1 MTTKKRKYPKK
12 RAKARRSRESYWS
25 KAKREAMNVPDRKLP
40 AGPVSY
46 EDLQKLNI
54 IQFAEDVL
62 GVSFE
67 QRPAQKV
74 LLKAFYGLG
83 IDDEE
88 LPLYT
93 ALTTNEEPFEPY
105 TEKREA
111 CFSAG
116 ARSGKSF
123 LSSIIAL
130 YESTRQRW
138 RQYVNPGEANYTV
151 IIGTRMQQAQ
161 DIIGRNAARM
171 IEDSRIKHLIEESW
185 ATVLRLSNGAVIS
198 SYPASSTAARGLA
211 ISTLIFDEVAH
222 FMSGDSPKADHLI
235 YDSLLP
241 RTAQFPGA
249 KILMI
254 STPASQSGLFWDTFN
269 EGFQVHGR
277 LTCQAPTKLVNPTIP
292 SEFIEREHLRD
303 PDNAARELDAIFAM
317 QVDAYLPSDKITE
330 ALVLPADNLPDPR
343 FIYSLGVDQ
352 SGLAGKDKFAIAIS
366 HRQDKTVV
374 VDVLRSWQT
383 SSGKTIMA
391 EIEQIA
397 KDYGIH
403 LALVDRYAS
412 GWVAEAFNGAGLEVE
427 YRPQLP
433 VVWANFKSLLL
444 AGRLELPNTKDLR
457 DGLTKTQA
465 YYSNRSNS
473 MSIAHPRDNTGHGDA
488 ADAVA
493 TSVFASSSKPSGGFF
508 ATALEYQRKLA
519 RRRNGRQEQY
529 STL

>member
-1 MTTKKRKYPKK
+1 MAKHSYPAKRK
-12 RAKARRSRESYWS
+12 KARRLRESYWP
-25 KAKREAMNVPDRKLP
+25 KAKREAMKVECPKLLS
-40 AGPVSY
+40 GPVSY
-46 EDLQKLNI
+46 EDLQDLDA
-54 IQFAEDVL
+54 IQFAEDIL
-62 GVSFE
+62 GVCFDE
-67 QRPAQKV
+67 RPAQRIM
-74 LLKAFYGLG
+74 LKAFYGLG
-83 IDDEE
+83 ITDDE

-93 ALTTNEEPFEPY
+93 ALTTNDEAFEPY
-105 TEKREA
+105 VEKREA
-111 CFSAG
+111 CWSLG

-161 DIIGRNAARM
+161 DIIGRNCARM
-171 IEDSRIKHLIEESW
+171 IADSRIRHLVEESW
-185 ATVLRLSNGAVIS
+185 ATVLRLTNGAVIS

-254 STPASQSGLFWDTFN
+254 STPASQSGLFWDIFD
-269 EGFQVHGR
+269 EGFQVSGR
-277 LTCQAPTKLVNPTIP
+277 LTCQAPTKLVNLTIP
-292 SEFIEREHLRD
+292 LEFIEREHLRD
-303 PDNAARELDAIFAM
+303 PDNAARELDAEFAM
-317 QVDAYLPSDKITE
+317 QVDAYLGSDKIAE
-330 ALVLPADNLPDPR
+330 ALILPADNLPDPR
-343 FIYSLGVDQ
+343 FIYSMGVDQ
-352 SGLAGKDKFAIAIS
+352 SGLAGKDKFAVAVS
-366 HRQDKTVV
+366 HRDGTTVV

-383 SSGKTIMA
+383 SSGKTIMG
-391 EIEQIA
+391 EISQIA
-397 KDYGIH
+397 KDYHIH
-403 LALVDRYAS
+403 QVLVDRYAS
-412 GWVAEAFNGAGLEVE
+412 GWVAEAFNDIGLEVE

-433 VVWANFKSLLL
+433 VVYANFKSLLL

-457 DGLTKTQA
+457 DGLIKTQA
-465 YYSNRSNS
+465 YFGRNNS
-473 MSIAHPRDNTGHGDA
+473 MSIAHPRDSSGHGDA